1 MVRWCPACLV
11 RVRVEIVPVVSGARQ
26 AASCSPRVIS
36 CHREIIAI
44 TTALPFPCLHTFDP
58 TKSTLARSRVTLP
71 AAHLLRTSGHIVIS
85 TGVPWLYLDLHRTV
99 CVYVCVPPPPVVR
112 HSSFSS
118 FHHHHHKQQHHHIS
132 SPTRRRVSALLP
144 PYRANTHWRR
154 LADTSRST
162 PTSTK
167 VNKAIMASA
176 VRDITTTSL
185 GRDNLTAVAAR
196 SVPVTATHPIPLP
209 TPPNSMSPT
218 LPPHGLKAQ
227 LQRAQMDQHVDSDLD
242 LHGDHDTDHN
252 GSAGSPPYESAG
264 INAAM
269 LAKFHL
275 PEILLNHG
283 PLAIRHIMGYLTSSI
298 PGFAEI
304 PPTKARRLV
313 VGALEGRGSGGEG
326 GGLDGDVQFEKVGWG
341 IWQARRRGQPSG
353 YMAARRASPHGDSQP
368 ASIPITR
375 NGGWNLDRLR
385 IAAAGSLDGE
395 SCAAFSFDDRS
406 MHMMDHEVDRMS
418 LDGSASASC
427 SEAPDDDDDIAMDDD
442 TEDATDDED
451 WAAVGAAALR
461 ATSYQA
467 PSDRFLNAN
476 SVYATGGLRSFSSSV
491 GMARSPQFRT
501 FNFATTTPA
510 LTTPSDAQERE
521 AVEALLRLGS
531 V

>member
-1 MVRWCPACLV
+1 MA
-11 RVRVEIVPVVSGARQ
+11 
-26 AASCSPRVIS
+26 
-36 CHREIIAI
+36 
-44 TTALPFPCLHTFDP
+44 T
-58 TKSTLARSRVTLP
+58 
-71 AAHLLRTSGHIVIS
+71 
-85 TGVPWLYLDLHRTV
+85 
-99 CVYVCVPPPPVVR
+99 
-112 HSSFSS
+112 
-118 FHHHHHKQQHHHIS
+118 
-132 SPTRRRVSALLP
+132 
-144 PYRANTHWRR
+144 
-154 LADTSRST
+154 
-162 PTSTK
+162 
-167 VNKAIMASA
+167 MASA
-176 VRDITTTSL
+176 VRDIATTSL

-196 SVPVTATHPIPLP
+196 SVPVTATHPVSLP
-209 TPPNSMSPT
+209 TPPNSISPT

-227 LQRAQMDQHVDSDLD
+227 LQRARMDQHVDSDLD
-242 LHGDHDTDHN
+242 LHGDHDTDHH
-252 GSAGSPPYESAG
+252 GSVGSPPYESAG

-341 IWQARRRGQPSG
+341 IWQARKRGQPSG
-353 YMAARRASPHGDSQP
+353 YMAARRASPHGDGQP
-368 ASIPITR
+368 ASIPIAR

-385 IAAAGSLDGE
+385 TAAAGSLDGE

-406 MHMMDHEVDRMS
+406 MHMMDHEADRMS

-427 SEAPDDDDDIAMDDD
+427 SEAPDDEEDIAMDED

-451 WAAVGAAALR
+451 WATVGAAALR

-476 SVYATGGLRSFSSSV
+476 SVYSSGGLRSFSSSV
-491 GMARSPQFRT
+491 GMARSPQFRS
-501 FNFATTTPA
+501 FNFPTTPA